1 MLEAQFQRHISIGI
15 GHYGSRRR
23 CCQIFHSCR
32 KSYVLLSTNTPLRPG
47 VIQSFLLRE
56 SYRIF
61 LRDSPRLVK
70 YYNSPRCI
78 YNLNTHTCI
87 YIYISYLYKMYMC
100 VCVRNNMHTFSETD
114 VCFFSDAIFSN
125 FVLIGRFSVNFRGIF
140 TNPWGFSSSP
150 INNFCDEVKTEL
162 LNVRIPITADRNKD
176 LKKYLFRWLAAKWW
190 RNFSQFSWFTIFHTI
205 MMKLHDWI

>member
-1 MLEAQFQRHISIGI
+1 MLEAKFERHISIGI
-15 GHYGSRRR
+15 GHYGSKRR

-70 YYNSPRCI
+70 YCNSPRCI
-78 YNLNTHTCI
+78 YNLNTHTCL

-100 VCVRNNMHTFSETD
+100 IHFPKPMFV
-114 VCFFSDAIFSN
+114 FFLMPFCSN
-125 FVLIGRFSVNFRGIF
+125 FVLIGGISVNFRGIF

-176 LKKYLFRWLAAKWW
+176 VKKYLFR
-190 RNFSQFSWFTIFHTI
+190 
-205 MMKLHDWI
+205 